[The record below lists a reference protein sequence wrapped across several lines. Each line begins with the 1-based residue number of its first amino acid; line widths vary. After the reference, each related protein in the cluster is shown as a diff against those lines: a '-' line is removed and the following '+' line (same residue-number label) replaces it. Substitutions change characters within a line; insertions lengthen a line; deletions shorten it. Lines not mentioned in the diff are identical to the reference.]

1 MPGTNLPSFWSKL
14 HWTRGSQTLSK
25 ILQKESLQLRKLF
38 SRIGVTFLLNIEDCL
53 CFYLFHGRGPNYIE
67 ISPMIYKANQSTG
80 FFMVGTCVMNKLIFQ
95 VNSKKYMKTNWEL
108 WQFIDTWSSTF
119 WKKKCAICLFYSK
132 STFTSLLLVYL
143 VPIYWVAEKR

>member
-1 MPGTNLPSFWSKL
+1 MPGTNLASFEVNS
-14 HWTRGSQTLSK
+14 TRGSQTLSK

-53 CFYLFHGRGPNYIE
+53 CFYLLHDRGPNYIE
-67 ISPMIYKANQSTG
+67 ISPMIYKVNQSTG
-80 FFMVGTCVMNKLIFQ
+80 LFMVGTCVKNKLIFQ

-108 WQFIDTWSSTF
+108 WQLHRYLKQYFL
-119 WKKKCAICLFYSK
+119 KKKCAICLFYSK